1 MPESLARQVIAQ
13 TSSPPATGLPT
24 RILGRTGVRVPI
36 IGIGGWHLGMMSEE
50 PEAIRIM
57 HAAIDEGLTFFDTC
71 WDYQDGLSEERIG
84 RALKMDGR
92 RNQVFLMSKNCER
105 DYAGSLGCLD

>member
-1 MPESLARQVIAQ
+1 MYESLARQVIAQ
-13 TSSPPATGLPT
+13 TSSSSDTGLPT
-24 RILGRTGVRVPI
+24 RILGRTGVRVHI
-36 IGIGGWHLGMMSEE
+36 TEIGGWHLGMMRDE

-71 WDYQDGLSEERIG
+71 WDYQDGLSEERMG

-92 RNQVFLMSKNCER
+92 RNKVFLMSKNCER
-105 DYAGSLGCLD
+105 DYAGSFL